1 MKTEIIYLVSNIVIS
16 LYGVLIKYYSN
27 ISVFEQ
33 LFLRTLAFV
42 AISILAL
49 GYNKQNIYNNVFTY
63 ESMLLSIINLSSI
76 YGIYISFRELG
87 IGTTNS
93 LFYTW
98 PIMLYLFSI
107 PVLNNKFTI
116 KELSILLIT
125 TISMIFILSDN
136 MKFNM
141 NINYIIGIIG
151 LVVSVFTHIA
161 TILYFKKKNINIHE
175 YLLKQYG
182 FGLIILISILLMTNG
197 TIKLT
202 PKHDYLPIFMYSA
215 IIGYFGFYL
224 SFYSIKDLEPYKIAI
239 LEFLSIALSFII
251 GFIAFN
257 EHTSIIQ
264 WIGVILIISLN
275 YYSFNFLK
283 I

>member
-125 TISMIFILSDN
+125 TISMIL
-136 MKFNM
+136 
-141 NINYIIGIIG
+141 
-151 LVVSVFTHIA
+151 
-161 TILYFKKKNINIHE
+161 ILYEYKLYYRYNWTSRISIYTHSNNSIFQKKK
-175 YLLKQYG
+175 Y
-182 FGLIILISILLMTNG
+182 
-197 TIKLT
+197 
-202 PKHDYLPIFMYSA
+202 
-215 IIGYFGFYL
+215 
-224 SFYSIKDLEPYKIAI
+224 
-239 LEFLSIALSFII
+239 
-251 GFIAFN
+251 
-257 EHTSIIQ
+257 
-264 WIGVILIISLN
+264 
-275 YYSFNFLK
+275 
-283 I
+283 